1 LTAVAAEVAL
11 IRDLHE
17 SFGSRLM
24 STLVALERGTMPSAD
39 VLEVLRECVDDSRIV
54 IDSLEPL
61 GHDVVVLLATMRHR
75 LGPRLQAAGLNVRWE
90 VQDLPLLPWLGPPQA
105 LQVMRIVQ
113 ETLTN
118 ILKHAQASS
127 VRIATRQT
135 TDDGVAHVAIVI
147 EDNGIGF
154 DAAVRRNGRGLNHMK
169 SRAQMLQSTIEVVS
183 KRAKGTCVT
192 LTMPASM
199 ASSSGAA

>member
-1 LTAVAAEVAL
+1 LTEVADEVAL

-17 SFGSRLM
+17 GLGSTLM
-24 STLVALERGTMPSAD
+24 SALVALERGTMPAAD
-39 VLEVLRECVDDSRIV
+39 VLAVLRECVDDSRIV
-54 IDSLEPL
+54 IDSLEPI
-61 GHDVVVLLATMRHR
+61 GHDVVMLLATMRHR
-75 LGPRLQAAGLNVRWE
+75 LGPRLQAAGLSVRWE

-118 ILKHAQASS
+118 VLKHAQASS

-135 TDDGVAHVAIVI
+135 TDDGIGRVAIVI

-154 DAAVRRNGRGLNHMK
+154 DVRAGAKARGLNHLRF
-169 SRAQMLQSTIEVVS
+169 RAQQLGATLNIASELAS
-183 KRAKGTCVT
+183 GTSVT
-192 LTMPASM
+192 LTLPLQVHRERR
-199 ASSSGAA
+199 